1 MFRESEDKQKLRNVV
16 SNVARYIRDDI
27 ADAGHNKYAY
37 GYLIYLILNVL
48 NVLFNIFL
56 LDLFLNGEF
65 LNLGIRFGCNATQL

>member
-65 LNLGIRFGCNATQL
+65 LSLGVRFGCDATQL